1 MVASPLLTSMQPTLS
16 EDSHRASGSCNCS
29 GEIFRASCGGRTGSG
44 TSRLADPVGP
54 RDGGAPAGSM
64 PLTRA
69 GQASASPFRA
79 YRALTDA
86 AGSCGWAVAWTEIA
100 SGNAYCFG
108 RSCAAPSTTVRSN
121 ASRSA
126 RNAMAPSPSTP
137 RCRHA
142 KRTRS
147 SAADRTRN
155 SLPSPAHIRQPRTC
169 YGGPQLAR
177 KPCSCIGIV
186 KWVGRLRGTVQT
198 ACL

>member
-1 MVASPLLTSMQPTLS
+1 MQIALGETFS
-16 EDSHRASGSCNCS
+16 RAKPAAG
-29 GEIFRASCGGRTGSG
+29 
-44 TSRLADPVGP
+44 
-54 RDGGAPAGSM
+54 RDGLGDEPPCRILLARRKWRPAPAGSM

-86 AGSCGWAVAWTEIA
+86 AGSCGWAGAWTEIA

-108 RSCAAPSTTVRSN
+108 RSCAAPSSTVRSN

-155 SLPSPAHIRQPRTC
+155 SLSSPAHIRQPRTC